1 MGNVTKQKQH
11 LQSLSQWLEAA
22 RHSNCQSWI
31 TASEWWGLHISLIRA
46 QPNQK
51 TNPNT
56 ARDQQIRFLPACTW
70 LNVLLSIIW
79 VIYSSMRAEQTG
91 LQGNL
96 ARFNTSSSLGSS
108 TFFFF
113 FKLTNSFLYWD
124 RMLCWLG
131 VPFLQQESYLET
143 QKLSSKPQQLEL
155 FWLLLLLSPITPT
168 PFWQRSNCKKSYV
181 TVQDYFGSFTG

>member
-56 ARDQQIRFLPACTW
+56 ARDQQIRFLPVCTW

-96 ARFNTSSSLGSS
+96 VRFNTSSSLGSS

-113 FKLTNSFLYWD
+113 SNWQTHFSTGTGCCAGWEFHFCSKYPIWKHRSCPLSHSSSNFFDCCCCFLPSPPPPFDKDPTIKSLT
-124 RMLCWLG
+124 
-131 VPFLQQESYLET
+131 
-143 QKLSSKPQQLEL
+143 
-155 FWLLLLLSPITPT
+155 
-168 PFWQRSNCKKSYV
+168 
-181 TVQDYFGSFTG
+181 

>member
-1 MGNVTKQKQH
+1 MIEEKLPVFLHFTRTGISSDPSPQVCTTFACNAIKQKQH

-22 RHSNCQSWI
+22 RHSNCQPWI
-31 TASEWWGLHISLIRA
+31 TASEWWGLHISPIRA

-51 TNPNT
+51 TNPCT
-56 ARDQQIRFLPACTW
+56 ARDQQIRFLPVCTW

-108 TFFFF
+108 ISLFFFF
-113 FKLTNSFLYWD
+113 SFNSQTHFSTGTGCCAGWSSISAA
-124 RMLCWLG
+124 RI
-131 VPFLQQESYLET
+131 
-143 QKLSSKPQQLEL
+143 LS
-155 FWLLLLLSPITPT
+155 
-168 PFWQRSNCKKSYV
+168 
-181 TVQDYFGSFTG
+181 GSTEVVL

>member
-1 MGNVTKQKQH
+1 MVWTWALVKITKILKSNNWCKSEQSSSTIRWQNSGKVGFLLAFQKDQHCSWHQYIGVSNFWVGNATKQKQH
-11 LQSLSQWLEAA
+11 LQSLSRWLEAV

-51 TNPNT
+51 TNPCT
-56 ARDQQIRFLPACTW
+56 ARDQQIRFLPVCTW

-108 TFFFF
+108 
-113 FKLTNSFLYWD
+113 
-124 RMLCWLG
+124 
-131 VPFLQQESYLET
+131 
-143 QKLSSKPQQLEL
+143 
-155 FWLLLLLSPITPT
+155 I
-168 PFWQRSNCKKSYV
+168 
-181 TVQDYFGSFTG
+181 

>member
-1 MGNVTKQKQH
+1 MGHAIKQKQH

-31 TASEWWGLHISLIRA
+31 MASEWWGLHISPIRA

-51 TNPNT
+51 TNPCPGG
-56 ARDQQIRFLPACTW
+56 DQQIRFLPVCTW

-79 VIYSSMRAEQTG
+79 VIYSSMRAKQTG

-96 ARFNTSSSLGSS
+96 VRFNTLSSLGSRIF
-108 TFFFF
+108 FFFF
-113 FKLTNSFLYWD
+113 FKLTNSFFYWD
-124 RMLCWLG
+124 RMLCWLK
-131 VPFLQQESYLET
+131 FHFY
-143 QKLSSKPQQLEL
+143 SKNPIWKHRSCPLATAAPT
-155 FWLLLLLSPITPT
+155 FLLLLLSSITPF
-168 PFWQRSNCKKSYV
+168 PFWQRSNCRKSYV

>member
-96 ARFNTSSSLGSS
+96 ARFNTLSSLGSS

-113 FKLTNSFLYWD
+113 FSNWQTHFSTGTGCCAGWEFHFCSKNPIWKHRSCPLSHNSSNFFDCCCCFLPSPPPPFDKDPTVKSLT
-124 RMLCWLG
+124 
-131 VPFLQQESYLET
+131 
-143 QKLSSKPQQLEL
+143 
-155 FWLLLLLSPITPT
+155 
-168 PFWQRSNCKKSYV
+168 
-181 TVQDYFGSFTG
+181 